1 VNRTQP
7 AKAVLVSRRRTI
19 TEAAEHAEV
28 SPHWLSRVLNG
39 YEPVSERLAASVASF
54 LGEPVD
60 LLFDFDLGRRGR
72 RENDAT
78 DAHDLVARTTTAQG
92 LPEQVTDP
100 ATLNRVA
107 ALVGTQPARVDD
119 DAA

>member
-72 RENDAT
+72 RENEAR
-78 DAHDLVARTTTAQG
+78 DLVTRTTTAQG

-107 ALVGTQPARVDD
+107 ALVGTTPTTVDD